1 MIYPIRFTNDAAND
15 LRRLDGS
22 IQKQVIKKLSKLE
35 ENPFLGKKLENKQ
48 EHNLR
53 GLFKLYVY
61 SKSYRIIYRLITPT
75 EIEII
80 EIVGIG
86 KLDKGEVYQTIIK
99 RILDTTED

>member
-15 LRRLDGS
+15 LRRLDSS

-61 SKSYRIIYRLITPT
+61 SKSYRLITPT

-86 KLDKGEVYQTIIK
+86 KRDKGEVYQTIIK
-99 RILDTTED
+99 HILDTTED

>member
-35 ENPFLGKKLENKQ
+35 ENPFLGKKLRNVQ
-48 EHNLR
+48 GNNLN
-53 GLFKLYVY
+53 GFFKLYVY
-61 SKSYRIIYRLITPT
+61 SKTYRIIYRLITPAQ
-75 EIEII
+75 IEII

-86 KLDKGEVYQTIIK
+86 RRNKEEIYQTIIK
-99 RILDTTED
+99 RLLEDDND